1 MRTPVVRTALSLLA
15 VTSVVAACGSASSS
29 ESDSTTPP
37 STTTTTTT
45 TTTPNPAGTAAAY
58 AEPGPYG
65 VGYTTLELADGRDVV
80 VWYPAEPGPTAT
92 DGARQTIDYY
102 ASLRA
107 DLQAKIPQADR
118 VPFET
123 DAYAEVPAAS
133 LDEPAPLVVY
143 SHGYGGWPEVSA
155 SFLTLFASWG
165 FVVAAPDHVER
176 SGPGMFGTAAEGVPP
191 KTDLEVLEATID
203 RTLEA
208 SSASGPLEGL
218 VDPERIVAT
227 GESAGA
233 GAAYG
238 LASADDRVDAW
249 ISYSVGFGGALGTA
263 PAVPN
268 KPGMVML
275 AADDGVIPPA
285 ATRLVYDGM
294 VSPKYL
300 VEVADAGH
308 ALFTDLCLMGGDG
321 PHNLVRRLP
330 TWKVAPDWMV
340 DAAQDG
346 CEVDRP
352 KVSEAFP
359 AIDHL
364 GVAFFRSVLG
374 IDPQPVG
381 LDTEAVADLGTP
393 VTVTAG

>member
-15 VTSVVAACGSASSS
+15 ITSVVAGCGSSSPSSPSSS
-29 ESDSTTPP
+29 PDSAAPR
-37 STTTTTTT
+37 STTTTTDA
-45 TTTPNPAGTAAAY
+45 PAPTAAAY

-65 VGYTTLELADGRDVV
+65 VGYTDLELADGRSVV
-80 VWYPAEPGPTAT
+80 VWYPAEPGATAT
-92 DGARQTIDYY
+92 EGDRQTIDYY
-102 ASLRA
+102 ASLRD
-107 DLQAKIPQADR
+107 DLEAKIPEADR

-123 DAYAEVPAAS
+123 DAYADVPAAS

-155 SFLTLFASWG
+155 SFMTHFASWG

-176 SGPGMFGTAAEGVPP
+176 SGPGLFGTAAQGVPP
-191 KTDLEVLEATID
+191 KTDLEVLQATID
-203 RTLEA
+203 RTLAA
-208 SSASGPLEGL
+208 SSASGPIEGL

-227 GESAGA
+227 GESSGA
-233 GAAYG
+233 GAAYA
-238 LASADDRVDAW
+238 LAAADPRVDAW
-249 ISYSVGFGGALGTA
+249 ISYSVGFGGALGPA
-263 PAVPN
+263 PAVPD

-275 AADDGVIPPA
+275 AGDDGIIPPA
-285 ATRLVYDGM
+285 VTRQVYDGM
-294 VSPKYL
+294 ASPKYL

-346 CEVDRP
+346 CELNRP
-352 KVSEAFP
+352 KVTEAFP

-364 GVAFFRSVLG
+364 GVAFFRSALG
-374 IDPQPVG
+374 IDPEPVG

-393 VTVTAG
+393 VTVSAG